1 MRSNVMKD
9 KLRSVV
15 WYLFLAIVIVGC
27 VIFYFDVAKALS
39 AGHYGKFESVCTVLG
54 AALLFV
60 FLWGKHNELSNFRR
74 ERAENYVFLF
84 PKKESMMCTR
94 ESELGRLVK
103 DYDLSDFEIDNIV
116 VGSVFS
122 AAIQYREDHP
132 LK

>member
-1 MRSNVMKD
+1 MKD

-39 AGHYGKFESVCTVLG
+39 AGHYGKFESVCAVLG

-103 DYDLSDFEIDNIV
+103 DYDLSDFEIDSIV

>member
-1 MRSNVMKD
+1 MKD

-15 WYLFLAIVIVGC
+15 WCLFLAIVIVGC
-27 VIFYFDVAKALS
+27 VIFYFDIAKALS
-39 AGHYGKFESVCTVLG
+39 AGHYGKFESVCAVLG

-103 DYDLSDFEIDNIV
+103 DYGLSDFEIDHIV
-116 VGSVFS
+116 VDSVWS
-122 AAIQYREDHP
+122 AAMQYREDHP

>member
-1 MRSNVMKD
+1 MKD
-9 KLRSVV
+9 KLRSAV

-27 VIFYFDVAKALS
+27 VVFYFDVAKALS
-39 AGHYGKFESVCTVLG
+39 AGHYGKFESVCAVLG

-94 ESELGRLVK
+94 ESELGSLVE
-103 DYDLSDFEIDNIV
+103 DYDLSDFEIDRIV
-116 VGSVFS
+116 VDSVFS
-122 AAIQYREDHP
+122 AAMQYREDHP